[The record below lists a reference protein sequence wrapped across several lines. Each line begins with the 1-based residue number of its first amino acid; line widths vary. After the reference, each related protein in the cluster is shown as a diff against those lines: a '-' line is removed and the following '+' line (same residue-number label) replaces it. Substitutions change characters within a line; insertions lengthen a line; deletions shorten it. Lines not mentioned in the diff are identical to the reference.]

1 VKRSFAMLNSDD
13 VVKLVRVVAVTR
25 EIEIG
30 CDECFER
37 LDSFAETELS
47 GVDASVAMP
56 LVGDHLDKCADC
68 RSKFEALLTALRG
81 TWRRLSSPYPIPDL

>member
-1 VKRSFAMLNSDD
+1 MMLRRDD
-13 VVKLVRVVAVTR
+13 IVKLVRVVAETH
-25 EIEIG
+25 ETEIG

-37 LDSFAETELS
+37 LDIFAEAELS
-47 GVDASVAMP
+47 GVDASAAMP

-81 TWRRLSSPYPIPDL
+81 T

>member
-1 VKRSFAMLNSDD
+1 MMLKRGD
-13 VVKLVRVVAVTR
+13 VLKLVRVVADTR
-25 EIEIG
+25 EVEIG

-47 GVDASVAMP
+47 GVEASAAMQ

-81 TWRRLSSPYPIPDL
+81 T

>member
-1 VKRSFAMLNSDD
+1 VKRSFAMLKRDD
-13 VVKLVRVVAVTR
+13 VVKLVRVVAETR

-37 LDSFAETELS
+37 LDIFAETELS
-47 GVDASVAMP
+47 GVDASAAMP

-81 TWRRLSSPYPIPDL
+81 T